1 MKIIG
6 IYGSHKNDVNCAY
19 LLNTV
24 LSDLEQIHL
33 TCRRPKVD
41 GVAVFVAKLC
51 VVFPS
56 RIEIVRIVVGVDVIY
71 SPTVTISLY
80 FIRITF
86 FTVKCDIEIIVVYS
100 CGIVHH
106 RHIFITVCRCEKADG
121 GNTCPCRL
129 GKDHTFRSTSLYH
142 GEHKK
147 IRQS

>member
-1 MKIIG
+1 MLSQRKI
-6 IYGSHKNDVNCAY
+6 KAFAF
-19 LLNTV
+19 

-56 RIEIVRIVVGVDVIY
+56 RIEIVGIVVRVDVIY

-106 RHIFITVCRCEKADG
+106 RHIFITVCRCEKAY
-121 GNTCPCRL
+121 
-129 GKDHTFRSTSLYH
+129 DHVGVFQRSHIENNIADPFL
-142 GEHKK
+142 E
-147 IRQS
+147 